1 MEGVMNPPERGPL
14 GRPAGV
20 GAATVAQI
28 TNVSA
33 PASALPGDQ
42 PIVDVS
48 VKNISSTDK
57 YIAVTGQLDSTGLSW
72 QFDYLLVSP
81 GQTVVM
87 RGWFTMPNNAV
98 RVNLWSWWWD
108 GSKWVVDDMRTI
120 NIALGAVTPQFRGFG
135 IADYSKV

>member
-1 MEGVMNPPERGPL
+1 M
-14 GRPAGV
+14 PA
-20 GAATVAQI
+20 AADIVKI
-28 TNVSA
+28 DA
-33 PASALPGDQ
+33 PASAQAGETV
-42 PIVDVS
+42 IVDVS
-48 VKNISSTDK
+48 VKNISGTDK

-108 GSKWVVDDMRTI
+108 GSNWVVDDMASV
-120 NIALGAVTPQFRGFG
+120 NIALGAVTPQFQGFG